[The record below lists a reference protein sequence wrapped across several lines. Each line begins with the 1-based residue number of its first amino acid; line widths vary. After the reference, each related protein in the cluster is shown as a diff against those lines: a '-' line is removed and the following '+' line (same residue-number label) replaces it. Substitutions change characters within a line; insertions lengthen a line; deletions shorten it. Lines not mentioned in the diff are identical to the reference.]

1 MAKSTI
7 LDAIE
12 TGLFAV
18 VGAVSELQETFP
30 RIVEKGK
37 ASLEPKLGVAKFVG
51 QFAVKGAE
59 SELRKKSGDLIDQI
73 SELVFQLFDSGE
85 EVNLSSTTDGEEAIP
100 REAKNGTLRARTSRP
115 KPSKGKS
122 QVVNDLPIAG
132 YTTLSAQQVIAR
144 LNSLTSSEL
153 VSISIYEASHRNRSS
168 ILRAIELKRQ
178 SLDSNAR

>member
-7 LDAIE
+7 LDALE

-18 VGAVSELQETFP
+18 VGAVSEIQETFP

-37 ASLEPKLGVAKFVG
+37 ATLEPKLGVAKFVG

-59 SELRKKSGDLIDQI
+59 SELRKKSGDLVDQI

-85 EVNLSSTTDGEEAIP
+85 EFNLSD
-100 REAKNGTLRARTSRP
+100 TSEVAHVRP
-115 KPSKGKS
+115 KQTTSESLKSRSTRPKGSKGTS
-122 QVVNDLPIAG
+122 QVAGDLPIAG

-153 VSISIYEASHRNRSS
+153 VSVSIYESSHRNRSS
-168 ILRAIELKRQ
+168 ILRAIEIRRQ
-178 SLDSNAR
+178 SLDSNAK